1 MGQELLIDTSTET
14 HIVFDDVEVKYSEHV
29 FGLRDVSLRIKPG
42 EFVFFVGQTGTGK
55 STILKLLSKEIR
67 PTSGTVWLWG
77 VDLET
82 IPDAE
87 IPLLRRSMGIV
98 PQDYGLLPRKNVFEN
113 VAYAMRAIG
122 ATKREI
128 RKRVP
133 EILEMVN
140 LGHRVDA
147 FPDQLSGGERQRV
160 AIGRALINR
169 PSLLVADEPTG
180 NLDLEHSW
188 GIMELLLELNRRGT
202 TILVASHDVIIVER
216 MGKRVVTMQGGR
228 VASDETPTYLPLESR
243 PAPEA
248 DPIEDEDLAD
258 LEPSEGV
265 EEDDAPEMN
274 EQSSE
279 EPTAPFGEE
288 EREIDHA

>member
-1 MGQELLIDTSTET
+1 VGRNFLIEKSTEA
-14 HIVFDDVEVKYSEHV
+14 HIVFDDVEVKYSEYV
-29 FGLRDVSLRIKPG
+29 YGLRDVSLKIKPG

-67 PTSGTVWLWG
+67 PTAGTVWLWG
-77 VDLET
+77 VDLES

-122 ATKREI
+122 ATKREV
-128 RKRVP
+128 RQRVP
-133 EILEMVN
+133 EILDMVN

-160 AIGRALINR
+160 AIGRALINK

-180 NLDLEHSW
+180 NLDPENSW

-202 TILVASHDVIIVER
+202 TILVASHDVLIVER
-216 MGKRVVTMQGGR
+216 MDKRVITMQGGR
-228 VASDETPTYLPLESR
+228 VASDETPTALPLES
-243 PAPEA
+243 PVVLDMTDSEVIENPHVDVEDGLSEPLDSVSTQQEVSPEPEA
-248 DPIEDEDLAD
+248 EFPH
-258 LEPSEGV
+258 
-265 EEDDAPEMN
+265 
-274 EQSSE
+274 
-279 EPTAPFGEE
+279 EE
-288 EREIDHA
+288 EATNA

>member
-1 MGQELLIDTSTET
+1 MGRNFLIEKSTET
-14 HIVFDDVEVKYSEHV
+14 HIVFDDVEVKYSEYV
-29 FGLRDVSLRIKPG
+29 YGLRDVSLKIKPG

-67 PTSGTVWLWG
+67 PTAGTVWLWG
-77 VDLET
+77 VDLES

-122 ATKREI
+122 ATKREV
-128 RKRVP
+128 RQRVP
-133 EILEMVN
+133 EILDMVN

-160 AIGRALINR
+160 AIGRALINK

-180 NLDLEHSW
+180 NLDPENSW

-202 TILVASHDVIIVER
+202 TILVASHDVLIVER
-216 MGKRVVTMQGGR
+216 MDKRVITMQGGR
-228 VASDETPTYLPLESR
+228 VASDETPTALPLESTVVLDMTDSEVIEN
-243 PAPEA
+243 PHVDVEDGLSEPLDSVSTQQEVSPEPEA
-248 DPIEDEDLAD
+248 EFPH
-258 LEPSEGV
+258 
-265 EEDDAPEMN
+265 
-274 EQSSE
+274 
-279 EPTAPFGEE
+279 EE
-288 EREIDHA
+288 EATNA

>member
-1 MGQELLIDTSTET
+1 MTDRSTES
-14 HIVFDDVEVKYSEHV
+14 HIVFDDVEVKYSEYV
-29 FGLRDVSLRIKPG
+29 YGLRNVSLTIKPG

-67 PTSGTVWLWG
+67 PTAGTVWLWG
-77 VDLET
+77 IDLES

-122 ATKREI
+122 ATKKDV

-160 AIGRALINR
+160 AIGRALINK

-180 NLDLEHSW
+180 NLDPEHSW

-202 TILVASHDVIIVER
+202 TILVASHDILIVER
-216 MGKRVVTMQGGR
+216 MGKRVITMQGGR
-228 VASDETPTYLPLESR
+228 VASDDT
-243 PAPEA
+243 PAPLLIEEEPVPVIELLAEVPEDPEPEPEA
-248 DPIEDEDLAD
+248 EEAPRIDEPIEVVPDEPA
-258 LEPSEGV
+258 V
-265 EEDDAPEMN
+265 KEEDSDV
-274 EQSSE
+274 
-279 EPTAPFGEE
+279 
-288 EREIDHA
+288 